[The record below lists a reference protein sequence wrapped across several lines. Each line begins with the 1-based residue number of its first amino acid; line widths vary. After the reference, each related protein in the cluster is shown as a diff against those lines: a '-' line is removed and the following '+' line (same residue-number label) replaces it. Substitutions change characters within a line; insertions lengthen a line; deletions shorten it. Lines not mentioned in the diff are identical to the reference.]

1 MKRNYYIIVSFILFG
16 MVLMSSCD
24 DKFDSYNNDPNSSTS
39 VTSSM
44 LATNCIRQL
53 WTTYAEPKLYMKNYM
68 LSKYISWSEAND
80 IDIAFNKLGRTN
92 FTDMTM
98 LYNIQKMVDN
108 AGNDGLKNAYKGIGH
123 VLRAIKFFDATLRV
137 GDIPYSEAMQGEDGI
152 TNPKY
157 DSQRDVLLG
166 LLEELEEADRLL
178 SNGSDFA
185 GDIVYG
191 GSCSQW
197 RKAANV
203 LELKILINLY
213 NKTSDSELNVKGR
226 FKNIVTGKPLFIS
239 NDDNLQLVHS
249 DASGQKPE
257 FYREGNNY
265 VGYIQISSEVVDTL
279 KALGDYRLFYYA
291 RPTPNA
297 SGAGKSM
304 SDWDSYAGIEST
316 MTEEEIQ
323 AAVNAGNVSQT
334 NARYTDDV
342 IGEPSVIL
350 SYSEMNFILA
360 EACVRGLLDGNAKN
374 YYEKGIEAA
383 MHFTADNT
391 RDNADFH
398 HNMKITDEYISEYL
412 KHQGVAFSSS
422 SNRQIGQI
430 IEQKYLAT
438 FLQQPFNGFYE
449 YRRTGYP
456 VLPINAK
463 SNRNTPTTK
472 MPARWMYPQAE
483 YDYNGDN
490 VQQAVQS
497 QFGGNDDENQI
508 MWLLK

>member
-1 MKRNYYIIVSFILFG
+1 MKRYIYTMASFIILG
-16 MVLMSSCD
+16 MALLSSCD
-24 DKFDSYNNDPNSSTS
+24 DKFDEYNTDSNSSTS

-44 LATNCIRQL
+44 LATNCIRKL
-53 WTTYAEPKLYMKNYM
+53 WPTYDEPKGYMKNYM

-80 IDIAFNKLGRTN
+80 IDIAFNKLGRTS
-92 FTDMTM
+92 FSDMAV
-98 LYNIQKMVDN
+98 LYNIQKMMEN
-108 AGNDGLKNAYKGIGH
+108 AGNDELKKAYEGLGH
-123 VLRAIKFFDATLRV
+123 VIRALKFFDASMRV
-137 GDIPYSEAMQGEDGI
+137 GDIPYSEAMQGKAGI

-157 DSQRDVLLG
+157 DTQRDVMLG
-166 LLEELEEADRLL
+166 LLQELEEADQLL
-178 SNGSDFA
+178 AQGEDFS
-185 GDIVYG
+185 GDIVYD

-203 LELKILINLY
+203 LALKILINLY
-213 NKTSDSELNVKGR
+213 NKTSDSELNVAGR
-226 FKNIVTGKPLFIS
+226 FSSIVSSKPLFTS

-257 FYREGNNY
+257 FYKEGNNY
-265 VGYIQISSEVVDTL
+265 VNNMQISSEVVDSL

-297 SGAGKSM
+297 TSAGKSV
-304 SDWDSYAGIEST
+304 SDWDSYAGVEST

-456 VLPINAK
+456 VLPINVK